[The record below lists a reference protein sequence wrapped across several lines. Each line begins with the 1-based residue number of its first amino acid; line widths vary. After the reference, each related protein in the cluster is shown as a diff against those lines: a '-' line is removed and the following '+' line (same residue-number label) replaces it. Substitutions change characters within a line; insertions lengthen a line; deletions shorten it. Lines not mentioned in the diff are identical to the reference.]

1 MVGKIENTFQAL
13 YTKYRPQKFSEVI
26 GQDHVVDV
34 LKAALKQGKVAH
46 AYLFS
51 GSRGTGK
58 TSVARILA
66 SEIGTTSKDLYEID
80 AASNNGVEEIRLL
93 NEAVLT
99 LPFDSKYKVYI
110 LDEVHM
116 LSKPAFNAL
125 LKTLEEPPKHIVFI
139 LATTEPQKLP
149 ETVISRCEHYEFKS
163 PNRAVL
169 KKMVMATAKNEGYEL
184 EPEAAELIAI
194 LGDGSFRDALTSL
207 QKLIRSSD
215 DKKLSLAEAEK
226 VLGAPQISMI
236 NSVVEA
242 ILVGDKEKGLSA
254 LATAAEKNIDAKV
267 FVKLL
272 LEKIRAALL
281 IKIAPTKKDLFEGVV
296 GEDDLAFLSGLV
308 TKSVGRVDSKVLSR
322 LLSVYEE
329 TLSSPLPYLP
339 LELAIIDF
347 AQEKG

>member
-1 MVGKIENTFQAL
+1 MSKNAENTFQAL

-34 LKAALKQGKVAH
+34 LKSSLKQGNISH

-66 SEIGTTSKDLYEID
+66 HEIGTTAKDLYEID
-80 AASNNGVEEIRLL
+80 AASNNGVEEVRTL
-93 NEAVLT
+93 NESILT
-99 LPFDSKYKVYI
+99 LPFDSKYKIYI

-116 LSKPAFNAL
+116 LSKSAFNAL
-125 LKTLEEPPKHIVFI
+125 LKTLEEPPKHIIFI
-139 LATTEPQKLP
+139 LATTEPEKLP
-149 ETVISRCEHYEFKS
+149 ETVVSRCEHYEFKS

-184 EPEAAELIAI
+184 ESEAAELIAM
-194 LGDGSFRDALTSL
+194 LGDGSFRDAHTNL
-207 QKLIRSSD
+207 QKLIRSSAD
-215 DKKLSLAEAEK
+215 TKISLEEAEK
-226 VLGAPQISMI
+226 VMGAPQISMV
-236 NSVVEA
+236 NAVVEG
-242 ILVGDKEKGLSA
+242 LVIGDKEKALSA
-254 LATAAEKNIDAKV
+254 LNTAAEKNIDARV

-272 LEKIRAALL
+272 LEKVRAALL
-281 IKIAPTKKDLFEGVV
+281 IKVAPTKKDLYEGVV
-296 GEDDLAFLSGLV
+296 SEDEIKFLDGLV
-308 TKSVGRVDSKVLSR
+308 KTNGDKINSKVLLK

-329 TLSSPLPYLP
+329 TLRSPLPYLP

-347 AQEKG
+347 VQEKG